1 MTDKQVKLFNRL
13 LKEVG
18 IFKMYCVEKRINT
31 CKRKI
36 KDLSTGYPPSY
47 IPNSVLFWN
56 QTQYPTFWM
65 HLAESLIG
73 ISWQY
78 MEKNMDDCVKRV
90 KNYKY
95 LLDFHFW

>member
-18 IFKMYCVEKRINT
+18 IFRMYCFEKRINT

-47 IPNSVLFWN
+47 IPNGVLFWN
-56 QTQYPTFWM
+56 QTQHPTFWM
-65 HLAESLIG
+65 HLASSLVG
-73 ISWQY
+73 ISWDCLEY
-78 MEKNMDDCVKRV
+78 NMDDCVKKV
-90 KNYKY
+90 KNYKG

>member
-18 IFKMYCVEKRINT
+18 IFRMYCFEKRINT

-36 KDLSTGYPPSY
+36 KELSQFYPPSY

-56 QTQYPTFWM
+56 QTQHPTFWM
-65 HLAESLIG
+65 HLASSLVG
-73 ISWQY
+73 ISWDCLEY
-78 MEKNMDDCVKRV
+78 NMDDCVKKV
-90 KNYKY
+90 KNYKG

>member
-18 IFKMYCVEKRINT
+18 IFRMYCFEKRINP

-36 KDLSTGYPPSY
+36 KDLPPGDTPSY
-47 IPNSVLFWN
+47 IPNYVLDWS
-56 QTQYPTFWM
+56 QTQHPTFWM
-65 HLAESLIG
+65 HFASSLYG
-73 ISWQY
+73 ISWKH
-78 MEKNMDDCVKRV
+78 MEENMDDCVKKV
-90 KNYKY
+90 KNYKG